1 MQEQINQALHQ
12 VHHDLTES
20 GYTVYTIVLKGSQNY
35 NLHDSESDID
45 LTAIVIPTLRDI
57 INHKTISTKLIY
69 PFGEVVIHDIIHFN
83 NILYKGNP
91 GYIEMVHSQYQLGED
106 LSIFKDYKIN
116 PKALLGMALEKQKA
130 LTHRY
135 PSREHMIDKFGYD
148 PKQLHHIIRL
158 SHIAFVLQIDDNFTY
173 VVYDKNRREMLGI
186 KRGNGA
192 CSTGAQIQAI
202 EAIKD
207 IRRYTN
213 NNETLSTW
221 EQIEKVDIL
230 PLVESYLI
238 KEYKEKNHE

>member
-1 MQEQINQALHQ
+1 MREQINQVLHQ
-12 VHHDLTES
+12 VHQDLTKS
-20 GYTVYTIVLKGSQNY
+20 GYTVYAVVLKGSQNY

-91 GYIEMVHSQYQLGED
+91 GYIEMVHSQYQIGED
-106 LSIFKDYKIN
+106 LSMFQDYKIN

-148 PKQLHHIIRL
+148 PKQLHHIMRL
-158 SHIAFVLQIDDNFTY
+158 RDIAIKLQDNDNYTY
-173 VVYDKNRREMLGI
+173 RVYTLWGRDTLLKL
-186 KRGNGA
+186 KRGNGT
-192 CSTGAQIQAI
+192 CSTKAQI
-202 EAIKD
+202 EAIGLIQD
-207 IRRYTN
+207 IRSIIN

-221 EQIEKVDIL
+221 QQIEKVDIL
-230 PLVESYLI
+230 PLIESYLI
-238 KEYKEKNHE
+238 KEYKGEQL